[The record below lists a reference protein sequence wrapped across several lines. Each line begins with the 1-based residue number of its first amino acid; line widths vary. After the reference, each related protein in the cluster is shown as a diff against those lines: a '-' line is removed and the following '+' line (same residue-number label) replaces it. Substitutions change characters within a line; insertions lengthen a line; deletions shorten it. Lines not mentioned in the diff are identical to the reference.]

1 MNLTST
7 PESSFS
13 GSVSCPGDKS
23 ISQRVL
29 MVCSLI
35 NEPIKIEGF
44 LDGEDPLSTMR
55 ALNQMGADIEIH
67 SNNSIHIKKSLTGFK
82 EPSAPLDLGN
92 SGTGLRLM
100 LGMTAGLGI
109 KTIFKGDS
117 SLSQRPMNRVLNPLK
132 AMGADIT
139 SDDGMLPIEL
149 NRSVLDDNF
158 VYELPV
164 ASAQVKSCILLAG
177 LAARK
182 AVTIIEPI
190 QTRDHTERMLK
201 HFGANITIDQKDSKS
216 IISLKSKASLNA
228 KDYQVVGDIS
238 SAAFL
243 IVGALISSSEKL
255 EVCGVGMNP
264 SRIGILSVL
273 KDMGAQIE
281 IKNAREESGEPIAD
295 LAVLPS
301 KLSGVTL
308 DGSIIPNIIDE
319 IPILSIAAA
328 FAEGDTIIR
337 DAAELRVKE
346 SDRLSAISNG
356 LAKLGVIH
364 ENLDDGIKIHGNPGL
379 LDIPGPVQI
388 DSSHDHRIAMSF
400 LIAGLNCNQPIT
412 VLECDNIF
420 TSFPT
425 FLELTASL
433 GYNIEK

>member
-7 PESSFS
+7 LESSFS
-13 GSVSCPGDKS
+13 GSVRCPGDKS
-23 ISQRVL
+23 ISQRIL
-29 MVCSLI
+29 MVGSLI

-55 ALNQMGADIEIH
+55 ALNQMGADIAIH
-67 SNNSIHIKKSLTGFK
+67 PNNIFQIKKSLTGLK
-82 EPSAPLDLGN
+82 EPNDPLDLGN

-109 KTIFKGDS
+109 KTTFVGDS
-117 SLSQRPMNRVLNPLK
+117 SLSQRPMKRVLNPLK

-149 NRSVLDDNF
+149 NSSVLDDDF
-158 VYELPV
+158 IYELPV
-164 ASAQVKSCILLAG
+164 ASAQVKSCILLAA
-177 LAARK
+177 LAAQK

-201 HFGANITIDQKDSKS
+201 HFGANITIDQKDSKN
-216 IISLKSKASLNA
+216 IISLKGKASLKA

-243 IVGALISSSEKL
+243 IVGALISKSKKL

-281 IKNAREESGEPIAD
+281 IKNAREESSEPIAD
-295 LAVLPS
+295 LVILPS

-356 LAKLGVIH
+356 FAKLGIVH

-379 LDIPGPVQI
+379 LNIPGPVEI

-433 GYNIEK
+433 GYKIEK

>member
-7 PESSFS
+7 LESSFS
-13 GSVSCPGDKS
+13 GSVRCPGDKS
-23 ISQRVL
+23 ISQRIL
-29 MVCSLI
+29 MVGSLI

-55 ALNQMGADIEIH
+55 ALNQMGADIAIH
-67 SNNSIHIKKSLTGFK
+67 PNNIFQIKKSLTGLK
-82 EPSAPLDLGN
+82 EPNDPLDLGN

-109 KTIFKGDS
+109 KTTFVGDS
-117 SLSQRPMNRVLNPLK
+117 SLSQRPMKRVLNPLK

-149 NRSVLDDNF
+149 NSSVLDDDF
-158 VYELPV
+158 IYELPV
-164 ASAQVKSCILLAG
+164 ASAQVKSCILLAA
-177 LAARK
+177 LAAQK

-201 HFGANITIDQKDSKS
+201 HFGANITIDQKDSKN
-216 IISLKSKASLNA
+216 IISLKGKASLKA

-243 IVGALISSSEKL
+243 IVGALISKSKKL

-295 LAVLPS
+295 LVILPS

-356 LAKLGVIH
+356 FAKLGIVH

-379 LDIPGPVQI
+379 LNIPGPVEI

-412 VLECDNIF
+412 VLECENIF

-433 GYNIEK
+433 GYKIEK